1 MNKEEVTMIGFEI
14 VAYAGE
20 ARSNLIEAINAARD
34 GDFDQAEELI
44 EQADETIKEAHNT
57 QTDIL
62 AKEAGGEDLELS
74 FIMVHGQDHLMTSLL
89 LRDIVE
95 HLVNLYKER

>member
-1 MNKEEVTMIGFEI
+1 MDKEEVTMIGFEI

>member
-34 GDFDQAEELI
+34 GEYEKAENLI
-44 EQADETIKEAHNT
+44 TEADSTIKEAHNI
-57 QTDIL
+57 QTKML
-62 AKEAGGEDLELS
+62 AKEAQGENMEIG
-74 FIMVHGQDHLMTSLL
+74 FIMVHGQDHLMTTLL

-95 HLVNLYKER
+95 HLINIYKKG